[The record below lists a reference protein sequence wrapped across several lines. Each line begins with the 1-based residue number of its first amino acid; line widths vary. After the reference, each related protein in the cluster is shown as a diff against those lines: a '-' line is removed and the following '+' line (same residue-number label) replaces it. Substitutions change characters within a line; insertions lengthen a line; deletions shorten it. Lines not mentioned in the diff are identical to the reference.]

1 MRAIS
6 IRQPWAELILRGVKT
21 IECRSRPT
29 RVRGQLWI
37 YATQRLAIRPSLV
50 IVDDLESLPRGLVV
64 GTAELVGCRPLQRS
78 DARAACTT
86 IDFDGYAWLLAR
98 PRRLVNP
105 RRPDGHP
112 QPVFF
117 YPFAATSR

>member
-50 IVDDLESLPRGLVV
+50 IAVFLPAGAIAPV
-64 GTAELVGCRPLQRS
+64 GYSCELRPL
-78 DARAACTT
+78 
-86 IDFDGYAWLLAR
+86 DGAFTVW
-98 PRRLVNP
+98 
-105 RRPDGHP
+105 
-112 QPVFF
+112 
-117 YPFAATSR
+117 SRELH